1 MKITAESVQELC
13 DLASLRLDPEEA
25 ERMRDDLERIL
36 DYVGMLSELDTEGVP
51 PTSHVIEIA
60 TPLREDEVRGVLP
73 VEDVVSNAPRERDG
87 SFVVPKVIE

>member
-1 MKITAESVQELC
+1 MKITAESVRELC

-36 DYVGMLSELDTEGVP
+36 DYVGILSELDTEGVP

-60 TPLREDEVRGVLP
+60 TPLREDEVRGILA

>member
-13 DLASLRLDPEEA
+13 DLASLRLDPDEA
-25 ERMRDDLERIL
+25 ERMRYDLERIL
-36 DYVGMLSELDTEGVP
+36 DYVGVLSELDTEGVP

-60 TPLREDEVRGVLP
+60 TPLREDEVRGVLA

>member
-36 DYVGMLSELDTEGVP
+36 DYVGILSELDTEGVP

-60 TPLREDEVRGVLP
+60 TPLREDEVRGVLS

>member
-1 MKITAESVQELC
+1 MKITVESVQELC
-13 DLASLRLDPEEA
+13 DLASLRLDPDEA

-36 DYVGMLSELDTEGVP
+36 DYVGILSELDTEGVP

>member
-36 DYVGMLSELDTEGVP
+36 DYVGILSELDTEGVP

-73 VEDVVSNAPRERDG
+73 VEDVVSNAPRERGG